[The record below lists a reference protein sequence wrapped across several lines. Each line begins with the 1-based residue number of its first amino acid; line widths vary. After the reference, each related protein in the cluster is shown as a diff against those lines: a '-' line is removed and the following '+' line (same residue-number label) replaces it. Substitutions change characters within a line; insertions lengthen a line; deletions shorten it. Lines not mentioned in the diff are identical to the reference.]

1 MRLLLTGASGLI
13 GTRLLERF
21 ARSGHAVLCAGRR
34 PPAELPPNCSWQ
46 RIDFAS
52 ASRADWLPCLNG
64 VDAVVN
70 AVGIFRERRDASF
83 ERLHADAPREL
94 FEACVAAGV
103 RRVVHLSALGAD
115 EAAQTPYHRSKRR
128 GDALLLAL
136 PLQAVVVQPSLVFA
150 ADGPSARAF
159 LALAALPIV
168 PLPAGGEQALQPL
181 HVDDA
186 VQAIQA
192 LVEAP
197 PDAPP
202 PRRVA
207 LVGPRPL
214 SLRQYLLML
223 RAGLGL
229 GRAITVA
236 VPKVLV
242 DLGARLGDRFPGA
255 LLDRAAWSMLQRGN
269 TAPADAIGAL
279 IGGPPRDASRFIAPR
294 EAADLRTGARLAWL
308 LPVIRASLAL
318 VWIVT
323 GIVSLG
329 LYPVEAS
336 FELLARAGVPA
347 ALRPTALYG
356 AALLDLVFGVLT
368 LLRWRG
374 RRWLWPAQAALIIG
388 YTVIISLRLPEFWLH
403 PYGPLLKNLPML
415 ALLWLL
421 WALEPPD
428 AKRPVR
434 PASRP

>member
-1 MRLLLTGASGLI
+1 MRLLLTGATGLI
-13 GTRLLERF
+13 GARLLARF
-21 ARSGHAVLCAGRR
+21 AHCGHAVVCAARR
-34 PPAELPPNCSWQ
+34 PPADLPPNCSWY

-52 ASRADWLPCLNG
+52 ASRADWRPCLEG

-70 AVGIFRERRDASF
+70 TVGIFRERRDASF

-103 RRVVHLSALGAD
+103 QRVVHLSALGAD
-115 EAAQTPYHRSKRR
+115 EAAQTAYHRSKRR

-159 LALAALPIV
+159 LALAALPLV
-168 PLPAGGEQALQPL
+168 PLPAGGGQTVQPL

-186 VQAIQA
+186 VLAIQA

-197 PDAPP
+197 PDAPL
-202 PRRVA
+202 PRRIA
-207 LVGPRPL
+207 LVGPRAL
-214 SLRQYLLML
+214 SLRQYLLHL

-229 GRAITVA
+229 GRAFTVA
-236 VPKVLV
+236 VPKALV
-242 DLGARLGDRFPGA
+242 DLGARLGDRLPGA

-279 IGGPPRDASRFIAPR
+279 LGRPPRDASRFIAPR
-294 EAADLRTGARLAWL
+294 DATDLRVGARLAWL

-318 VWIVT
+318 VWIGT

-329 LYPVEAS
+329 LYPLDAS

-347 ALRPTALYG
+347 ALRPAALYG
-356 AALLDLVFGVLT
+356 AALLDLAFGVLT
-368 LLRWRG
+368 MLPWRG
-374 RRWLWPAQAALIIG
+374 RRWLWPSQAALIIG
-388 YTVIISLRLPEFWLH
+388 YTAIISLRLPEFWLH

-421 WALEPPD
+421 WALEPPHP
-428 AKRPVR
+428 KRSVS
-434 PASRP
+434 PAS